1 MGMGRRD
8 LSPSTCPRGTST
20 PFTPLLH
27 LLGMLIGL
35 NVNQIGWQ
43 TKNERSENMENFDVF
58 QLKEGTEVHLTN
70 GEVFILDNSMSMQ
83 KSCTYQD
90 IDNYIRDGILL
101 NLVTNKEVS

>member
-1 MGMGRRD
+1 M
-8 LSPSTCPRGTST
+8 PN
-20 PFTPLLH
+20 
-27 LLGMLIGL
+27 I
-35 NVNQIGWQ
+35 
-43 TKNERSENMENFDVF
+43 DVF
-58 QLKEGTEVHLTN
+58 QLQEGTEVHLTN